1 MPSWV
6 LTYELIIIAR
16 NRKMKT
22 LKVLSL
28 IFIAFVFIMGCS
40 GNYGKF
46 TPQAGNESKETQ
58 RELIDNWSDYD
69 IRLINKSGQLTVVI
83 FDPKNDGRK
92 ILVGSEWSTVK
103 NQEMWT
109 EIVKANT
116 TSDGDFILPGYYAG
130 YSGGT
135 SRVNEIWGPDS
146 QLYGLLIYEGDR
158 VSLGSVKQVDENTVS
173 LTWNPPPVRG
183 GR

>member
-1 MPSWV
+1 MKYFS
-6 LTYELIIIAR
+6 LLFITFLI
-16 NRKMKT
+16 
-22 LKVLSL
+22 
-28 IFIAFVFIMGCS
+28 IMGCS

-58 RELIDNWSDYD
+58 RELINNWSDYD
-69 IRLINKSGQLTVVI
+69 IRLINRSGQLTVVI

-92 ILVGSEWSTVK
+92 ILVGSDWSTVK
-103 NQEMWT
+103 NQEMWA

-116 TSDGDFILPGYYAG
+116 TSDGDFKLPG

-135 SRVNEIWGPDS
+135 SRVHEIWGPDN

-173 LTWNPPPVRG
+173 LTWSSPPVRG
-183 GR
+183 GP